1 VFRNAWLTIA
11 LAVQLPALAWLEE
24 RLDLRELRLFAL
36 ALATAVLLRL
46 LLNPYVLDYD
56 ADAALGAQWIVYGYG
71 IPALAFF
78 AGSRIFRRRA
88 ADLTVTVLEA
98 GALAFALLFMSFEIR
113 LWIEG
118 DVASRHLGFT
128 ELSLHT
134 LLWLATGWWRGRAY
148 VAYGRAIDGWYAAV
162 LIGLGAAGV
171 FLGQLLVL
179 NPALTSEY
187 IGRWPIIDMLLL
199 GYLGPAVL
207 LALIASD
214 LGAAPQLSWLKPA
227 AGIGALVLAFAWVT
241 IETKRLFQGPRLVL
255 WHRSDGEYYAYSVAW
270 LIFAFLL
277 LAGGLL
283 RQRPGLRYGALAVL
297 LVAVLKVF
305 ISDMA
310 GLQGLYRVASFLGLG
325 LSLVAIGWIYQRF
338 VYPRPPGPASA

>member
-1 VFRNAWLTIA
+1 
-11 LAVQLPALAWLEE
+11 
-24 RLDLRELRLFAL
+24 
-36 ALATAVLLRL
+36 
-46 LLNPYVLDYD
+46 
-56 ADAALGAQWIVYGYG
+56 
-71 IPALAFF
+71 
-78 AGSRIFRRRA
+78 
-88 ADLTVTVLEA
+88 
-98 GALAFALLFMSFEIR
+98 
-113 LWIEG
+113 
-118 DVASRHLGFT
+118 
-128 ELSLHT
+128 
-134 LLWLATGWWRGRAY
+134 
-148 VAYGRAIDGWYAAV
+148 V
-162 LIGLGAAGV
+162 LIGLGVAGV

-179 NPALTSEY
+179 NPVLTYEY
-187 IGRWPIIDMLLL
+187 IGGWPIIDMLLL

-214 LGAAPQLSWLKPA
+214 LGAAPRLSWLKPA

-241 IETKRLFQGPRLVL
+241 TETKHLFQGPRLML

-297 LVAVLKVF
+297 LTTVFKVF

-338 VYPRPPGPASA
+338 VYPRPGGQVSA